1 LAGFAGAPWEE
12 VEMSSR
18 VVIVS
23 LGGSAQALEGALG
36 RLDLS
41 VLVARD
47 LNAALAEID
56 TAQLIVVEAADTPSL
71 ALVCR
76 RINDEAGSAHPP
88 ILAVVPTRDVE
99 TRVKVLQAG
108 ADDVLSQPID
118 ERELGAMVDA
128 LLLRANPSVSAVAPH
143 ASETS
148 PATSR
153 AQTAPGRVIAFAAA
167 KGGAGTTTLAV
178 NTALL
183 LAEMAPGNV
192 AIADLDM
199 FHGQV
204 STHLDIY
211 GRGSTATLAREDL
224 RNQTPE
230 MIADSGRLHSS
241 GLMVYGGPYRPDDGH
256 GISSDQL
263 TLLLQTLRGMYATV
277 IVDGGSTLDSR
288 AMAVLNSADRLALVI
303 TPDIPALRLLHA
315 ALEVLSEMGNAADRT
330 IFVVNDIYPK
340 SSISAD
346 QIEEHLSIKVGLTVP
361 YDSENFLRAVN
372 EGQPIHS
379 LARRSAA
386 TAALRRLAEM
396 LAEND
401 QDGVAAGQRKK
412 GRLGFLGRG

>member
-1 LAGFAGAPWEE
+1 
-12 VEMSSR
+12 MSPR
-18 VVIVS
+18 VVLVS
-23 LGGSAQALEGALG
+23 LGGDAQALSGALA

-41 VLVARD
+41 VSVAHD
-47 LNAALAEID
+47 LNGALAEIG
-56 TAQLIVVEAADTPSL
+56 AARLIVVAATDTPSL
-71 ALVCR
+71 ALLCR
-76 RINDEAGSAHPP
+76 RINDEAGSSHPP

-99 TRVKVLQAG
+99 TRVKVLEAG

-118 ERELGAMVDA
+118 ERELSAMVDA
-128 LLLRANPSVSAVAPH
+128 LLLRSNPSVGAPTSSASA
-143 ASETS
+143 AS
-148 PATSR
+148 PAAPKLQS
-153 AQTAPGRVIAFAAA
+153 APGRAIAFAAA

-178 NTALL
+178 NTALM

-224 RNQTPE
+224 RSQTAE
-230 MIADSGRLHSS
+230 MIADSGRLHPS
-241 GLMVYGGPYRPDDGH
+241 GLMVFGGPYRPDDGQ
-256 GISSDQL
+256 GVTSEQL
-263 TLLLQTLRGMYATV
+263 ILLLKTLRGMYATV
-277 IVDGGSTLDSR
+277 IVDGGSTLDGR
-288 AMAVLNSADRLALVI
+288 AMAVLNAADRLALVI

-315 ALEVLSEMGNAADRT
+315 ALEVLSEMGSATDRT
-330 IFVVNDIYPK
+330 TFVVNDIYPK

-386 TAALRRLAEM
+386 TASLRRLAEM
-396 LAEND
+396 LAEEG
-401 QDGVAAGQRKK
+401 QDDMAAAPRKK
-412 GRLGFLGRG
+412 GRLGGFLGRG

>member
-1 LAGFAGAPWEE
+1 
-12 VEMSSR
+12 MSSR
-18 VVIVS
+18 VVLVS
-23 LGGSAQALEGALG
+23 LGGNARALAGALA

-41 VLVARD
+41 VSVARD
-47 LNAALAEID
+47 LNAALAEIG
-56 TAQLIVVEAADTPSL
+56 TAQLIVVEATDMPSL
-71 ALVCR
+71 ALLCR
-76 RINDEAGSAHPP
+76 RINDEAGSVHPP
-88 ILAVVPTRDVE
+88 ILAVVPARDVE
-99 TRVKVLQAG
+99 TRVKVLEAG

-128 LLLRANPSVSAVAPH
+128 LLLRANPSVGATIPLASAG
-143 ASETS
+143 S
-148 PATSR
+148 PAAAMPQS
-153 AQTAPGRVIAFAAA
+153 APGRVIAFGAA

-178 NTALL
+178 NTALM

-224 RNQTPE
+224 RSHTPE
-230 MIADSGRLHSS
+230 MIADAGRLHAS
-241 GLMVYGGPYRPDDGH
+241 GLMVFGGPYRPDDGE
-256 GISSDQL
+256 GITGEQL
-263 TLLLQTLRGMYATV
+263 TLLVKTLRGMYATV
-277 IVDGGSTLDSR
+277 IVDGGSTLDGR
-288 AMAVLNSADRLALVI
+288 AIAVLNAADRLALVI

-315 ALEVLSEMGNAADRT
+315 ALEVLSELGNAADRT
-330 IFVVNDIYPK
+330 TFVMNDIYPK

-346 QIEEHLSIKVGLTVP
+346 QIEEHLSIKIGLTVP

-396 LAEND
+396 LADGD
-401 QDGVAAGQRKK
+401 QDNDTAPPRKK
-412 GRLGFLGRG
+412 GRLGGFLGRS

>member
-1 LAGFAGAPWEE
+1 
-12 VEMSSR
+12 MSSR
-18 VVIVS
+18 VVLVS
-23 LGGSAQALEGALG
+23 LGGNAQALAGALA

-41 VLVARD
+41 VVEAGD
-47 LNAALAEID
+47 MNAALAEVD
-56 TAQLIVVEAADTPSL
+56 TAQLIVVEAADMPSL
-71 ALVCR
+71 ALLCR

-88 ILAVVPTRDVE
+88 ILAVVPANDVE

-128 LLLRANPSVSAVAPH
+128 LLLRSNPSVGAPVAL
-143 ASETS
+143 ATIGS
-148 PATSR
+148 PIVPKPPSG
-153 AQTAPGRVIAFAAA
+153 PGRVIAFAAA

-178 NTALL
+178 NTALM

-224 RNQTPE
+224 ESQTAE
-230 MIADSGRLHSS
+230 MIADSGRLHPS
-241 GLMVYGGPYRPDDGH
+241 GLTVYDGPYRPDDGE
-256 GISSDQL
+256 GITSGQL
-263 TLLLQTLRGMYATV
+263 TLLVQTLRGIYATV
-277 IVDGGSTLDSR
+277 IVDCGSTLDSR

-315 ALEVLSEMGNAADRT
+315 ALEVLSEIGNAADRT
-330 IFVVNDIYPK
+330 TFVVNDIYPK
-340 SSISAD
+340 SSITAD

-361 YDSENFLRAVN
+361 YDSDNFLRAVN
-372 EGQPIHS
+372 EGQPVH
-379 LARRSAA
+379 LAARRSAA
-386 TAALRRLAEM
+386 SAALRRLAEM
-396 LAEND
+396 LSDND
-401 QDGVAAGQRKK
+401 QENIAAPPRKK
-412 GRLGFLGRG
+412 GRLGGFLGRS